1 MKALAAVAVLP
12 LPEVGSHQE
21 ALLSHLG
28 NVTAGSWLRTFIS
41 FDAVL
46 VLSGAL
52 LTSYV
57 GVNGLIK
64 RMTLDRIL
72 PQLLLKENAK
82 GSSPRILLLFY
93 FLCLSVLIITQ
104 GKLGPLAGVYTISF
118 LLVMIYFGLGNFLLK
133 IKRSQL
139 PRPERASGFTVALAI
154 LAVMIALYGNV
165 RMHTEYLIVFL
176 QYFLPSM
183 VVVTLLLNRNELF
196 NYLLV
201 GVDRF
206 FTSVKKLADVS
217 KFYLTQASL
226 RLTQQEFVYFTKA
239 DDVSI
244 LNKVMIYV
252 QENEITRKLKI
263 VTVLADEDFV
273 GEDFLRD
280 LEVLDRAYPD
290 IKIEFLQIRGSFGP
304 EIINRLSKEWNI
316 PINFMFISSPSDRF
330 SHRVSDL
337 GGVRLII

>member
-1 MKALAAVAVLP
+1 
-12 LPEVGSHQE
+12 
-21 ALLSHLG
+21 
-28 NVTAGSWLRTFIS
+28 
-41 FDAVL
+41 
-46 VLSGAL
+46 
-52 LTSYV
+52 
-57 GVNGLIK
+57 
-64 RMTLDRIL
+64 
-72 PQLLLKENAK
+72 
-82 GSSPRILLLFY
+82 
-93 FLCLSVLIITQ
+93 
-104 GKLGPLAGVYTISF
+104 
-118 LLVMIYFGLGNFLLK
+118 
-133 IKRSQL
+133 
-139 PRPERASGFTVALAI
+139 
-154 LAVMIALYGNV
+154 MIALYGNV